1 MEIEDIRKSI
11 ALKIDKEVKE
21 LTNICSVDKL
31 AQKICSKADFWEPI
45 FEEHDLP
52 FTNIKYDNV
61 QVWIS
66 TFEKERK
73 LKIYT
78 DRLMEI
84 LEYPKIEDFK
94 YMDLDD
100 ELIGIGL
107 YINIDQCPWLEVFN
121 IPEID
126 YNQLLLIVN
135 SYIIHKFSKKEIE
148 STPNASITII
158 DDNYLLTIISDT
170 KINNIDYIDISR
182 ESARTIFYRILSYGV
197 IPFDTQN
204 GYTVK
209 LII

>member
-1 MEIEDIRKSI
+1 MEHQDIRRSI
-11 ALKIDKEVKE
+11 SLKIDKEIKE

-52 FTNIKYDNV
+52 FINVKYDNV

-84 LEYPKIEDFK
+84 LENPKVEDFENLHF
-94 YMDLDD
+94 YE
-100 ELIGIGL
+100 ELVGIGL
-107 YINIDQCPWLEVFN
+107 YIYIDQCPWLEVFK
-121 IPEID
+121 IKEID

-135 SYIIHKFSKKEIE
+135 LYIIRKFSRIGLELK
-148 STPNASITII
+148 PNASISIV
-158 DDNYLLTIISDT
+158 DNDYILTIVADSIIYFTISEET
-170 KINNIDYIDISR
+170 
-182 ESARTIFYRILSYGV
+182 ARTIFYRILSYGV
-197 IPFDTQN
+197 IPFDTAN
-204 GYTVK
+204 
-209 LII
+209 